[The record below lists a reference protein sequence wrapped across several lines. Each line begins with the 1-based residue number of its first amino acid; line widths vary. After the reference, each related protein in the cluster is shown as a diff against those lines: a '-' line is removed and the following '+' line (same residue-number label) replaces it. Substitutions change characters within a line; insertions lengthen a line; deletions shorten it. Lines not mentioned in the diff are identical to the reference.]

1 MSAYQPSTPQRP
13 GDSPRAGLWAAV
25 TFFLLTVACL
35 AAVAVV
41 MSGGRLPDLSDA
53 GSWTPGPDLPTA
65 AASLPGSPST
75 ASFVLGEPVRNAN
88 AGPVNLRRSAGFR
101 SKPADDVLAVASA
114 GQVGEI
120 AGGPQEADGL
130 TWWLVRFNGQ
140 EGWMAERSSQ
150 GVILLERAP

>member
-1 MSAYQPSTPQRP
+1 MGGCDFFPADGRLSGCRGR
-13 GDSPRAGLWAAV
+13 GDV
-25 TFFLLTVACL
+25 
-35 AAVAVV
+35 
-41 MSGGRLPDLSDA
+41 GGRLPDLSDA

-101 SKPADDVLAVASA
+101 SKPANDVLAVASA